1 MIWLMS
7 REQRVAY
14 AQVPA
19 HTILFS
25 PTGARHSGRFC
36 GKTQT
41 LFLQVGRP
49 GVLRGGE
56 GLGRPKGEAL
66 NPPTPGSPH
75 EPPKGMPAS
84 SLSGPLPGEMG
95 FKQFSRGRRGP
106 GTISM
111 WPTPSPRHP

>member
-25 PTGARHSGRFC
+25 PTGDRHSGRFC

-56 GLGRPKGEAL
+56 GQGRPKGEAL
-66 NPPTPGSPH
+66 THPGQPP
-75 EPPKGMPAS
+75 
-84 SLSGPLPGEMG
+84 
-95 FKQFSRGRRGP
+95 
-106 GTISM
+106 
-111 WPTPSPRHP
+111 